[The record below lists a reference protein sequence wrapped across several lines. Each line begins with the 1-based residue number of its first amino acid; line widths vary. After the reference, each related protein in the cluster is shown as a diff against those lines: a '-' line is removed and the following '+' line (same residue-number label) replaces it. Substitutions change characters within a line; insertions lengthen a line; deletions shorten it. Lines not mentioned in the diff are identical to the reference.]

1 MAKNLLAGFK
11 ESCGQGVRFSNVA
24 LLGSCSLDG
33 GKFQKLANLQSV
45 HVNEFENYMTIIA
58 QLWGY
63 ERKT

>member
-45 HVNEFENYMTIIA
+45 HVNEFEN
-58 QLWGY
+58 
-63 ERKT
+63 